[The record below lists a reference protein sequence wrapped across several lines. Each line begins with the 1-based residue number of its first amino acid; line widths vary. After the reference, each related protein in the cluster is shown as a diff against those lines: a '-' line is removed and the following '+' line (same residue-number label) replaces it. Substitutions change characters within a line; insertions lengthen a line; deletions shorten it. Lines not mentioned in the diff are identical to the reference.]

1 MTTNN
6 ITFARAMKEDMEAY
20 GKEVN
25 FNRAIVDISGLKR
38 VQLRILYTMYKMKLF
53 PNKPYAKC
61 PDIVGNVIKLH
72 PHADTAIYDALVRL
86 SQPWT
91 LNYPLIDFD
100 GQNGS
105 EDNDP
110 PAASRYTQARL
121 SPYGYALINNIEAT
135 SPFVDDY
142 ADHGQE
148 PHFLVPAFPSLFVNI
163 SKGIGVA
170 AACNFLP
177 HRIEDIVQT
186 IQWRLAKVPEEE
198 ILSKLF
204 PTFPTGGILMNG
216 ADLPAIYKSGRGSVK
231 LRAKHT
237 INGNKIVF
245 TELPYQVSRTSIIE
259 AIQEKKDARV
269 ISVYDTSD
277 MKQKSITVEVRATT
291 DKEAYAEELFKTTR
305 LEDSFNVN
313 MTIHNRERV
322 ELRSFLSLLDE
333 YVEQQHYRLK
343 TIAASIRNAAEKKK
357 LELEGFLIILPNID
371 RAIEI
376 IKTSPNKQEASL
388 SLQNE
393 FTILPMQAE
402 AILGLKLS
410 QLTKRGVDDIKEEI
424 TSLEQTIAEQVIVE
438 ENEMRRYE
446 MIFEDI
452 KAMPTQKFQ
461 MEIQM
466 GTAPQA
472 TSAAVRRSMKGTNGD
487 TIYLHDEDEIIIV
500 TAERRGYRFK
510 GKQLDKVP
518 KDVDIVLIQ
527 TPEWINEQPSL
538 DLFGM
543 KIHPS
548 IITVQCKSTRGANL
562 KL

>member
-1 MTTNN
+1 MTNN
-6 ITFARAMKEDMEAY
+6 TITFARAMKEDMEAY

-142 ADHGQE
+142 ADHGKE
-148 PHFLVPAFPSLFVNI
+148 PHYLIPSFPSLLVNT

-177 HRIEDIVQT
+177 HTIEDISAV
-186 IQWRLAKVPEEE
+186 IQQRISETPETEVLAK
-198 ILSKLF
+198 LL

-216 ADLPAIYKSGRGSVK
+216 ADLPDIYKSGRGSIK
-231 LRAKHT
+231 LRAKHR
-237 INGNKIVF
+237 IDGSRIIF
-245 TELPYQVSRTSIIE
+245 TELPYQVSRTSVIE
-259 AIQEKKDARV
+259 AIQEKKDSRV
-269 ISVYDTSD
+269 LSVYDTSD
-277 MKQKSITVEVRATT
+277 MKQKSITIELRASV
-291 DKEAYAEELFKTTR
+291 DKEAFIEELFKITR

-313 MTIHNRERV
+313 MTIHDREKV
-322 ELRSFLSLLDE
+322 ELRSFLSLVDE
-333 YVEQQHYRLK
+333 YIEQQHYRI
-343 TIAASIRNAAEKKK
+343 TRVASAIRVSALEKQ
-357 LELEGFLIILPNID
+357 LELEGFIEVLPHID
-371 RAIEI
+371 RVIEI
-376 IKTSPNKQEASL
+376 IKTSANKQEAAATL
-388 SLQNE
+388 KAE
-393 FTILPMQAE
+393 FDLMDPQVA
-402 AILGLKLS
+402 AILAIKLS
-410 QLTKRGVDDIKEEI
+410 QLTKRGIDDIREEI
-424 TSLEQTIAEQVIVE
+424 EALEKTIAEQLEIINDEQVRNSIMMSEMTSLPKQNLKMQVE
-438 ENEMRRYE
+438 MNS
-446 MIFEDI
+446 I
-452 KAMPTQKFQ
+452 
-461 MEIQM
+461 
-466 GTAPQA
+466 PQS
-472 TSAAVRRSMKGTNGD
+472 SAVEVRRSMKATNGD
-487 TIYLHDEDEIIIV
+487 VLYIHDEDEILIV
-500 TAERRGYRFK
+500 TAERRGYRIK
-510 GKQLDKVP
+510 GKSLDKMP
-518 KDVDIVLIQ
+518 KDEVVLLH
-527 TPEWINEQPSL
+527 TPEWVQSQNSL

-548 IITVQCKSTRGANL
+548 IILVQCKSARGANL